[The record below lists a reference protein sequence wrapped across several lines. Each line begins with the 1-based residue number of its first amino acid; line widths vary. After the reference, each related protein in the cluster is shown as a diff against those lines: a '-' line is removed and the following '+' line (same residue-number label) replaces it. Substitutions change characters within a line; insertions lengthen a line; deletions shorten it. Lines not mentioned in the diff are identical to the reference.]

1 MSNLTEHTTVAV
13 ITATIGRTSLHR
25 TIQSVQTQTY
35 PCKHYIFVDGEQYH
49 QAVKEIVK
57 DYPNVIVIYLPM
69 NTGAGGM
76 YNSYIN
82 AVAPFLVQEEII
94 CYLDDDNWIDK
105 HHVEYLVQDMVQY
118 HTDYAYS
125 LRYYVD
131 DKGQMIC
138 EDNSESLGFWKAP
151 KQFHHA
157 ITNTQHIGNEHT
169 KVNTTIGAEYLIDV
183 SCFAFRKS
191 LARELAIVWTYQG
204 MDNDQRITHY
214 LRMSGY
220 AGICTGKRTLYYYAD
235 VQKLICSEGVQSLA
249 HYTFSQLLEFKKS
262 VLKQQNEL
270 VKQDILKQCA
280 KLPWECKTLF
290 KDGQFIVL
298 E

>member
-13 ITATIGRTSLHR
+13 ITATIGRASLHR

-49 QAVKEIVK
+49 QAAKEIVK
-57 DYPNVIVIYLPM
+57 DYPDVIVTYLPM

-94 CYLDDDNWIDK
+94 CYLDDDNWIDA

-131 DKGQMIC
+131 DKEQIIC
-138 EDNSESLGFWKAP
+138 EDNHESLGFWRLMKG
-151 KQFHHA
+151 F
-157 ITNTQHIGNEHT
+157 
-169 KVNTTIGAEYLIDV
+169 EYNVSIQLDKNNIFDLKGVIHKDVSNLIDV
-183 SCFAFRKS
+183 SCIALRRA
-191 LARELAIVWTYQG
+191 LAQELALIWRLVG
-204 MDNDQRITHY
+204 MGNDRYITSY
-214 LRMSGY
+214 LMQQNKI
-220 AGICTGKRTLYYYAD
+220 GICTGKRTLFYLGNIHRIIPDETID
-235 VQKLICSEGVQSLA
+235 VGIILNLDELIKLKIA
-249 HYTFSQLLEFKKS
+249 
-262 VLKQQNEL
+262 
-270 VKQDILKQCA
+270 ILKQLNA
-280 KLPWECKTLF
+280 YIKQVSLKENKVPWECKTLF

>member
-13 ITATIGRTSLHR
+13 ITATVGRASLHR

-57 DYPNVIVIYLPM
+57 DYPDVIVTYLPM

-94 CYLDDDNWIDK
+94 CYLDDDNWIDE

-131 DKGQMIC
+131 DKEQIIC
-138 EDNSESLGFWKAP
+138 EDNNESLGFWRLMKG
-151 KQFHHA
+151 F
-157 ITNTQHIGNEHT
+157 
-169 KVNTTIGAEYLIDV
+169 EYNVSVQLDKNNILDLKGVIHKDVSNLIDV
-183 SCFAFRKS
+183 SCIALR
-191 LARELAIVWTYQG
+191 RELAQELALIWRLAG
-204 MDNDQRITHY
+204 MGNDRYITSY
-214 LRMSGY
+214 LMQQNKI
-220 AGICTGKRTLYYYAD
+220 GIFTGKRTLFYLVNIHRTIPDETID
-235 VQKLICSEGVQSLA
+235 VGIILNLDELIKLKIA
-249 HYTFSQLLEFKKS
+249 
-262 VLKQQNEL
+262 
-270 VKQDILKQCA
+270 ILKQLNA
-280 KLPWECKTLF
+280 YIKQVSLKENKVPWECKTLF
-290 KDGQFIVL
+290 KDGQFIIL